1 MKSSYEISKRIKVK
15 NMILGCCLIAY
26 SVVVSY
32 KMPTV
37 LFDPVVHEVYD
48 MNVEAALASC
58 AALEHLLN
66 AFGGIG
72 VILIVEV
79 IWSGLSKKDEGWGTG
94 TDLFA
99 GMLICAL
106 TLYFWVVKYGGWQ
119 LSFFDVDTDA
129 FIGSVSLIEILVPIL
144 VIGLI
149 DVGFAAGYLIKC
161 KSKSAHRKEV

>member
-1 MKSSYEISKRIKVK
+1 MRDSYQTSQKAKIK
-15 NMILGCCLIAY
+15 NLILGGCLIIY

-48 MNVEAALASC
+48 MNVETALASC

-79 IWSGLSKKDEGWGTG
+79 IWSSLSKREDGWGAR
-94 TDLFA
+94 TDIFA

-106 TLYFWVVKYGGWQ
+106 TLYFGVVRYGGWQ

-129 FIGSVSLIEILVPIL
+129 FIGSVSLIKVLIPIL

-149 DVGFAAGYLIKC
+149 DVGFVAGYLIKSE
-161 KSKSAHRKEV
+161 KQKLTME